1 MKRWT
6 ADLGQ
11 GVVRINNKFVD
22 KAEILE
28 NIKAKGQIRD
38 NTFQCEIYSS
48 MPIQK
53 IFVAAEEETGAAM
66 TVKGVFT
73 ALAYVLSKK
82 VAFKDAYQVW
92 FL

>member
-1 MKRWT
+1 
-6 ADLGQ
+6 
-11 GVVRINNKFVD
+11 
-22 KAEILE
+22 
-28 NIKAKGQIRD
+28 
-38 NTFQCEIYSS
+38 

-82 VAFKDAYQVW
+82 VSFKDAYQVRSVNRICA
-92 FL
+92 